1 MLVLLTA
8 VAYQSYGAMLA
19 RPQLQWLLM
28 GEDGSIRDPDGEKI
42 TNENAQPDI
51 AWSTSDLF
59 REGAPLAPFFFF
71 FMLSSPGLRW
81 FQSPAAGYETP
92 VFTELVANGVR
103 VTNAHVNSLPI
114 AEYVLRAVLDEFQ
127 GAAHWRDQASEHR

>member
-19 RPQLQWLLM
+19 RPQIQWLLM
-28 GEDGSIRDPDGEKI
+28 GEDGSIRDPDGEKV
-42 TNENAQPDI
+42 TNENAQPEI
-51 AWSTSDLF
+51 AWGTSDLF
-59 REGAPLAPFFFF
+59 REGAPLAPFFS

-81 FQSPAAGYETP
+81 FQSPAAGYDSP
-92 VFTELVANGVR
+92 VFAKLAANGVR

-114 AEYVLRAVLDEFQ
+114 AEYVSVPCWMSFKALRAGETK
-127 GAAHWRDQASEHR
+127 R